1 MRLTNVRAVARIA
14 SHYMIAYD
22 EIINNNTFFI
32 IKFIYKKM
40 AEIFY
45 LLNGI
50 RIL

>member
-1 MRLTNVRAVARIA
+1 MRLTNIRAVPRIA

-22 EIINNNTFFI
+22 EIINNNTFVI
-32 IKFIYKKM
+32 IKFINIKM
-40 AEIFY
+40 AEIFF